1 MSSIK
6 RIPTPYSYSSAV
18 VAGDHVFLG
27 LHRGFGDSFSEQ
39 FESTFDHLKG
49 TLAELGLTL
58 ENLVKVNVWL
68 KHINDLPEMERLFNN
83 HFGQDKF
90 PARMTS
96 TTEFIDADCLLMI
109 EGVAYTKTG
118 LSPSA

>member
-1 MSSIK
+1 MPEIK

-18 VAGDHVFLG
+18 VAGDYVFIG
-27 LHRGFGDSFSEQ
+27 LHRGFGDSFSDQ
-39 FESTFDHLKG
+39 FESVFDHLKG

-58 ENLVKVNVWL
+58 ESLVKITVWL

-83 HFGQDKF
+83 HFEKDKF

-109 EGVAYTKTG
+109 EGTAYTK
-118 LSPSA
+118 A